1 MCVCSGDKACGM
13 GVRLCEHMHFGGTF
27 LEDNGAH
34 EGLPTGD
41 MKDLELQTL
50 EAPAGLCAMLKLPAL
65 GDELDMW
72 GGDISIILPMFAGE
86 ACARFGN
93 ADANPVYSHYIMSYT
108 VV

>member
-1 MCVCSGDKACGM
+1 M
-13 GVRLCEHMHFGGTF
+13 GVLLCEQMHFGSTF

-41 MKDLELQTL
+41 IKDLELQTL

-72 GGDISIILPMFAGE
+72 GGDISIILPMVAGE

-93 ADANPVYSHYIMSYT
+93 ADANPV
-108 VV
+108 